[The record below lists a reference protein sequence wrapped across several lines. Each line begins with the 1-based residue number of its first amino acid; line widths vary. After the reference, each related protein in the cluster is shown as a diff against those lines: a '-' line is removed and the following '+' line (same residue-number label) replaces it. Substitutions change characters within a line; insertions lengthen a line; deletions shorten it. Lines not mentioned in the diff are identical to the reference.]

1 MASADPY
8 AYLKWPRLIVFS
20 LNGALAVV
28 ATGLSAQCK
37 SARRRSSASTS
48 QLTFS
53 YTVNQTALVNAATI
67 PGAKLYVGNVIAVT
81 GLMTA
86 AAGVT
91 ALYTA
96 ALALA
101 IMFRWYKVETRS
113 TIRIR
118 EAIMAAMA
126 IFLLV
131 SAIIAS
137 VIIVPRSAGASAP
150 GLPQSLLIKLI
161 NATGKSVKYRDSF
174 AFKALIV
181 VWICFGTTVLSFILA
196 ALTSRH
202 IGKYGPEDTVIGS
215 GVSKRQAVETANQK
229 EPMTEIKAH
238 QSHVDSV

>member
-1 MASADPY
+1 MSSTVSTVTSADPY
-8 AYLKWPRLIVFS
+8 AYLKWPRLIIFT

-28 ATGLSAQCK
+28 ATGLSAQ
-37 SARRRSSASTS
+37 S
-48 QLTFS
+48 
-53 YTVNQTALVNAATI
+53 LVNVNADKKLLAHTI
-67 PGAKLYVGNVIAVT
+67 AGAKLYVGNVIAVT
-81 GLMTA
+81 ALMTA
-86 AAGVT
+86 AAGVA

-96 ALALA
+96 ALAVVT
-101 IMFRWYKVETRS
+101 MFRIYRVETRA

-150 GLPQSLLIKLI
+150 GLPQALIIKLI

-181 VWICFGTTVLSFILA
+181 VWICFGTTVISFILA

-202 IGKYGPEDTVIGS
+202 IGKYGPQDTVVGS
-215 GVSKRQAVETANQK
+215 SVSKRESGAVTGEKQ
-229 EPMTEIKAH
+229 PVVEIKAQ
-238 QSHVDSV
+238 QSHIDSV